1 MMSRKQV
8 VDELHKGARRNFSR
22 RHVVVKG
29 LNDLLQA
36 DLVEMIPYAKEN
48 KNYKYLLTVINA
60 FSKFAWAV
68 PLKTKT
74 GLEVEEAIKSILSGM
89 KTIPSNIQTDD
100 GKEFFNKDFKHLV
113 KKYGINHYSTYSGL
127 KASIVER
134 FNRTLKN
141 KMWKQFSMQGNYKW
155 LDILKPLV
163 DKYNDTK
170 HSTIKM
176 KPNQVNRKN
185 EKKLLKTV
193 YSRIKIFNGAKFKMG
208 DNVRISKN
216 RHIFEKG
223 YTPNW
228 TTEVF
233 SIRKVQI
240 TNPVTY
246 LLEDYQQQPVKGGFY
261 EYELQKVKYPDIYL
275 VEKVLRRK
283 GEKVYVKWLG
293 FPSQH
298 NSWIPVKDLK

>member
-1 MMSRKQV
+1 
-8 VDELHKGARRNFSR
+8 
-22 RHVVVKG
+22 
-29 LNDLLQA
+29 
-36 DLVEMIPYAKEN
+36 MIPYAREN
-48 KNYKYLLTVINA
+48 SNYKYLLTVINA